1 MTKKKEQERKR
12 SKSVGFAIETDGNGK
27 WRVEVS
33 QDMVQALTQ
42 KVLETV
48 GPALGELT
56 SGEENQEQVKPM
68 KLPTKRKTKHIDI
81 VDAEYTEEED

>member
-1 MTKKKEQERKR
+1 MSKKKTQEKKR
-12 SKSVGFAIETDGNGK
+12 SKSIGFALETDGNGK

-56 SGEENQEQVKPM
+56 SGEDDEEQVKPM
-68 KLPTKRKTKHIDI
+68 RLPTKRKTKHIDI
-81 VDAEYTEEED
+81 VDTEFTEEE